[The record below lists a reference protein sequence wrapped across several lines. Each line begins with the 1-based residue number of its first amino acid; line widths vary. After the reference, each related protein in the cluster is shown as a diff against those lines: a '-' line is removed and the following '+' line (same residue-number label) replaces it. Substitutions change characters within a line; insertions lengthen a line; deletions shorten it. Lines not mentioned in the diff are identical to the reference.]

1 MAVKSFKGQSHNSE
15 RIGIHVIASKSSSLL
30 FSSFPP
36 SVYLHACPTTI
47 SVLLIFVFTAF
58 IVKLSSVMKIVNSD
72 NYFDCCFSL
81 TLSDPISSVSTGDLE
96 EQA

>member
-1 MAVKSFKGQSHNSE
+1 MTIKSFKGQSHNSE
-15 RIGIHVIASKSSSLL
+15 RIGIHVIASESSSLL
-30 FSSFPP
+30 CSSFPP
-36 SVYLHACPTTI
+36 SVYLHACPTAI
-47 SVLLIFVFTAF
+47 SLLLIFVSIAF
-58 IVKLSSVMKIVNSD
+58 IVKLSFVLKIVNSD

>member
-15 RIGIHVIASKSSSLL
+15 RIGIHVIASKSSSL
-30 FSSFPP
+30 FCSSFPP
-36 SVYLHACPTTI
+36 SVYLHACPTAI
-47 SVLLIFVFTAF
+47 SVLLIFVFIAF
-58 IVKLSSVMKIVNSD
+58 IVKLSSVMKIVKSD

-81 TLSDPISSVSTGDLE
+81 TLSDSISSVSTGDLE

>member
-1 MAVKSFKGQSHNSE
+1 MTTKSFKGQSHNSE
-15 RIGIHVIASKSSSLL
+15 RIGIHVIAGKSSSLL
-30 FSSFPP
+30 CSSFPP
-36 SVYLHACPTTI
+36 TVYLHVCSTAI
-47 SVLLIFVFTAF
+47 SVLLIFVFIAL
-58 IVKLSSVMKIVNSD
+58 IVKLSSVMKIVKSD